1 MPLRLACLG
10 LLLAAGACAPR
21 VAPPEAPIVDPGVR
35 TDTLTLAGG
44 AAPAAAEDDTLPP
57 RPDWARVPAPRWED
71 FPATA
76 SFTGT
81 PAPVDLGSRPWAREF
96 RTALRVGA
104 AAGPNFAGA
113 YTLVLWGC
121 GTQCQRWAVVDAR
134 TGRVHGHPFDAELG
148 VDFRRDSRLV
158 AVNPLRPDETPS
170 PWRPAPAY
178 FAWDG
183 REMVRVPLPPPP
195 PVR

>member
-1 MPLRLACLG
+1 MPLRRVCLG

-35 TDTLTLAGG
+35 TDTLALAGG
-44 AAPAAAEDDTLPP
+44 AAPAADDTLPP
-57 RPDWARVPAPRWED
+57 RPGWARVPAPRWED
-71 FPATA
+71 FPATERFA
-76 SFTGT
+76 GT
-81 PAPVDLGSRPWAREF
+81 PAPADLGSRPWAREF
-96 RTALRVGA
+96 RTVLRAGA

-113 YTLVLWGC
+113 YTIVLWGC

-195 PVR
+195 VR

>member
-1 MPLRLACLG
+1 MPLRRVGLS

-21 VAPPEAPIVDPGVR
+21 AALPEAPVVDPGVW
-35 TDTLTLAGG
+35 TDTALAVE
-44 AAPAAAEDDTLPP
+44 AAPVAADDTLPP
-57 RPDWARVPAPRWED
+57 QPEWARVPAPRWED

-76 SFTGT
+76 SFRGA
-81 PAPVDLGSRPWAREF
+81 PAPVELRSQPWARGF
-96 RTALRVGA
+96 RTVLRAGA
-104 AAGPNFAGA
+104 AEGPNFAGA
-113 YTLVLWGC
+113 YTVVVWGC

-134 TGRVHGHPFDAELG
+134 TGRVHGSPFDAELG

-158 AVNPLRPDETPS
+158 AVNPLRPDEIPS

-183 REMVRVPLPPPP
+183 GEMVRVPLPPPA